1 MPFDDAAALVADVC
15 ASAISPAK
23 DASASP
29 MKKALSKFML
39 TFVFRTSRYVQ
50 SHPCSLKNAHS
61 RRGEEAA

>member
-1 MPFDDAAALVADVC
+1 MPFDDVADVC

-50 SHPCSLKNAHS
+50 SHPCSLKNGA
-61 RRGEEAA
+61 RRGE